1 MDSLRLC
8 AVSVDLDEIPNYH
21 AIHGLPGPHGDSETA
36 VYDIAV
42 PRLASFAREHGIP
55 LTLFAIGADLRRDR
69 NAQALRDMASS
80 GHEIGNHTFDHLYDV
95 TRREP
100 NEIHR
105 QLELGAASIE
115 SATGKRP
122 AGFRAPGYVVHDE
135 LIDALIDT
143 GHAYDSS
150 VFPCPPYFAAKAAAM
165 AWIAMRGRSSRSVQ
179 DHPRVLIAPT
189 RPYRLGK
196 PYNRVGDRP
205 IIELPVQVTR
215 GLRLPYIGTTLT
227 LAGERR
233 AQWLT
238 RMVVGEPVVNLELH
252 GMDVLDESDG
262 LSALRGHQ
270 PDVRV
275 AWQGKLRA
283 LAAAIGL
290 LKHAGYSFVTLED
303 AARQVSRL
311 T

>member
-1 MDSLRLC
+1 M
-8 AVSVDLDEIPNYH
+8 
-21 AIHGLPGPHGDSETA
+21 
-36 VYDIAV
+36 
-42 PRLASFAREHGIP
+42 PRLASFAREHAIP
-55 LTLFAIGADLRRDR
+55 LTLFTIGADLRRDR
-69 NAQALRDMASS
+69 NAQGLRDMASA

-100 NEIHR
+100 NEIRR
-105 QLELGAASIE
+105 QLELGAAAIH
-115 SATGKRP
+115 SAIGRRP

-143 GHAYDSS
+143 GHAYDTS
-150 VFPCPPYFAAKAAAM
+150 VFPCPAYFAAKAAAM
-165 AWIAMRGRSSRSVQ
+165 AWIAVRGRTSRSVQ
-179 DHPRVLIAPT
+179 DHPRVLMAPT
-189 RPYRLGK
+189 RPYRPGR
-196 PYNRVGDRP
+196 PYNRSGDRP

-238 RMVVGEPVVNLELH
+238 RMVLGEPVVNLELH

-262 LSALRGHQ
+262 LSALCGHQ

-275 AWQGKLRA
+275 AWPNKLLA
-283 LAAAIGL
+283 LAAAIRM
-290 LKHAGYSFVTLED
+290 LKGAGYRFVTLED
-303 AARQVSRL
+303 AARQVSQRL